1 MNAGNRMRPF
11 ATVAVM
17 STVFLLALV
26 EPGFAQAGGI
36 ESVLQNIV
44 NLLTG
49 NVARLLAV
57 IAVIIVGIAWMFG
70 YLDLRKAAFVVL
82 GIGIIFGATEIVN
95 MISGGGGS

>member
-1 MNAGNRMRPF
+1 MMAM
-11 ATVAVM
+11 
-17 STVFLLALV
+17 VFSLALA

-44 NLLTG
+44 NMLTG
-49 NVARLLAV
+49 NVARLLAI

-82 GIGIIFGATEIVN
+82 GIGVIFGATEIVN
-95 MISGGGGS
+95 TISGGAA

>member
-1 MNAGNRMRPF
+1 MKLSARLRPLATIAMM
-11 ATVAVM
+11 ATVFSLAM
-17 STVFLLALV
+17 S
-26 EPGFAQAGGI
+26 EPSFAQAGV

-44 NLLTG
+44 TLLTG
-49 NVARLLAV
+49 NVARLLAI

-95 MISGGGGS
+95 TISGGS

>member
-1 MNAGNRMRPF
+1 MNAGNCIRPF

-26 EPGFAQAGGI
+26 EPSFAQAGGI

>member
-1 MNAGNRMRPF
+1 MNLPARIRPF
-11 ATVAVM
+11 AATAAMAAVF
-17 STVFLLALV
+17 SLTLA
-26 EPGFAQAGGI
+26 EPSFAQTGGI

-44 NLLTG
+44 NMLTG
-49 NVARLLAV
+49 NVARLLAI

-95 MISGGGGS
+95 TISGG

>member
-1 MNAGNRMRPF
+1 MNLSAGIKPF
-11 ATVAVM
+11 AATAAMAAVF
-17 STVFLLALV
+17 SLTLI
-26 EPGFAQAGGI
+26 EPSFAQSGGI

-44 NLLTG
+44 NMLTG
-49 NVARLLAV
+49 NVARLLAI

-95 MISGGGGS
+95 TISGG

>member
-1 MNAGNRMRPF
+1 MNLSARIKPF
-11 ATVAVM
+11 ATTTTMAAAL
-17 STVFLLALV
+17 SLTLV
-26 EPGFAQAGGI
+26 EPSFAQTGGI

-44 NLLTG
+44 DMLTG

-70 YLDLRKAAFVVL
+70 YLDLHKAAFVVL

-95 MISGGGGS
+95 MIAGGG